1 MYGKGKTW
9 HVGKGAQSVGRKG
22 GGGRFQKGGSRRRGD
37 DDFARI
43 GRALVR
49 FGRYQND
56 RPVGLYVDEGTF
68 SLASVM
74 SVWGLRPG
82 YNSSQ
87 VLQAAR
93 QNMLH
98 ENGQQRIIIYP
109 EGNDTMI
116 SVAPRRHARAAAAQ
130 PEELSEESSRDDD
143 AMEALEVAEATD
155 AVCDA
160 AFVAA
165 ATAGHVEV
173 VKYFMEEVG
182 QSRKV
187 FSAAL
192 GAAAGAGN
200 LEIVALLVEHS
211 RQ

>member
-9 HVGKGAQSVGRKG
+9 HVGKGSQSGGRKG
-22 GGGRFQKGGSRRRGD
+22 GGGHRQKGGSRRRGD

-49 FGRYQND
+49 FGRYQID

-68 SLASVM
+68 SLASLM
-74 SVWGLRPG
+74 RVWGLRRG

-98 ENGQQRIIIYP
+98 ENGEQRIIIYP

-116 SVAPRRHARAAAAQ
+116 SVAPRRHARA
-130 PEELSEESSRDDD
+130 ELSEESSRDDD
-143 AMEALEVAEATD
+143 AMEAPEVAEATD

-173 VKYFMEEVG
+173 VKYIMEEVG

-187 FSAAL
+187 MSTAL
-192 GAAAGAGN
+192 AAAAGAGN
-200 LEIVALLVEHS
+200 LEIVALLVEP
-211 RQ
+211 RRE